1 MGFGRSFRRTIGRLT
16 SPLRP
21 FEEKVE
27 EKLLGKKKNENYE
40 ELKAEAFEKRAQAND
55 KFNLQ
60 MQALGTQS
68 ALDQFQEQLNSWI
81 DQSSLD
87 DKPQGSTRVTDYTG
101 LLDEQNP
108 FQSSVQKTGRQA
120 NPNQPSLAEMLGTL
134 YGNLNAGKANF
145 AESSRPKRVDY
156 GTLAEYEQA
165 ERLWRQR
172 YGINN

>member
-27 EKLLGKKKNENYE
+27 AKVFGKKKNENYE
-40 ELKAEAFEKRAQAND
+40 ELKVDAFEKRAQAND

-68 ALDQFQEQLNSWI
+68 ALDQFQESLNTWL
-81 DQSSLD
+81 DQSSLN

-108 FQSSVQKTGRQA
+108 FQSSVEKTGRQA
-120 NPNQPSLAEMLGTL
+120 NPNHPSLAAMLGSF
-134 YGNLNAGKANF
+134 YGQLDTSKVNF
-145 AESSRPKRVDY
+145 AEASRPKRIDFN
-156 GTLAEYEQA
+156 TLVEYEQA

-172 YGINN
+172 YGR